1 MSFALILGATGG
13 IGSSLCKILSHQ
25 NWKLHCVGRDEG
37 KLIRLSSEMRS
48 TYSVCDLTQSDQVE
62 SLFEK
67 LPEAPEA
74 VALCVGS
81 ILLKPA
87 HLTKD
92 EEWVQTINQNLN
104 SAFYVTRAAAKK
116 MKERGGSVVMFS
128 SVASRIG
135 LVNHEAIAAAKAG
148 VEGLALSAA
157 ASYAP
162 FRIRFNV
169 IAPGL
174 VRTPLSARITQ
185 NEASLKASESMH
197 PLGRIGEPEDIASL
211 AAWLMTP
218 QNSWVTGQVIGID
231 GGLSRIKTNRG

>member
-1 MSFALILGATGG
+1 MPLALILGASGG
-13 IGSSLCKILSHQ
+13 IGSALSRRLKNEGWTLHLASR
-25 NWKLHCVGRDEG
+25 NADKLKPLAQE
-37 KLIRLSSEMRS
+37 LEAS
-48 TYSVCDLTQSDQVE
+48 YSVCDVTKSDEVE
-62 SLFEK
+62 RLFGE
-67 LPEAPEA
+67 LSEAPDA
-74 VALCVGS
+74 VAHCVGS

-92 EEWVQTINQNLN
+92 DEWAQTLNQNLN
-104 SAFYVTRAAAKK
+104 SAFFVTRSSAKK
-116 MKERGGSVVMFS
+116 MKEKGGSVVLFS

-157 ASYAP
+157 ASYAN
-162 FRIRFNV
+162 FKVRFNV

-185 NEASLKASESMH
+185 NEASLKASEALH

-211 AAWLMTP
+211 AAWLMSAE
-218 QNSWVTGQVIGID
+218 QSWVTGQVIAVD
-231 GGLSRIKTNRG
+231 GGLSRLKLNRG

>member
-1 MSFALILGATGG
+1 MPLALILGASGG
-13 IGSSLCKILSHQ
+13 IGSALSRRLKNDGWTLHLASR
-25 NWKLHCVGRDEG
+25 NADKLKPLAQE
-37 KLIRLSSEMRS
+37 LEAS
-48 TYSVCDLTQSDQVE
+48 YSVCDVTKSDEVE
-62 SLFEK
+62 RLFDE
-67 LPEAPEA
+67 LSEAPDA
-74 VALCVGS
+74 VAHCVGS

-92 EEWVQTINQNLN
+92 DEWAQTLNQNLN
-104 SAFYVTRAAAKK
+104 SAFFVTRSSAKK
-116 MKERGGSVVMFS
+116 MKEKGGSVVLFS

-157 ASYAP
+157 ASYAN
-162 FRIRFNV
+162 FKVRFNV

-185 NEASLKASESMH
+185 NEASLKASEALH

-211 AAWLMTP
+211 AAWLMSAE
-218 QNSWVTGQVIGID
+218 QSWVTGQVIAVD
-231 GGLSRIKTNRG
+231 GGLSRLKLNRG

>member
-1 MSFALILGATGG
+1 MPLALILGASGG
-13 IGSSLCKILSHQ
+13 IGSALSKRLKNQGWSLHLVSR
-25 NWKLHCVGRDEG
+25 NEEKLKALASE
-37 KLIRLSSEMRS
+37 LNSS
-48 TYSVCDLTQSDQVE
+48 YSICDVTQSDEV
-62 SLFEK
+62 EK
-67 LPEAPEA
+67 LYDGLEQAPDA

-92 EEWVQTINQNLN
+92 DEWTQTINQNLN
-104 SAFYVTRAAAKK
+104 SAFLVTRASAKR
-116 MKERGGSVVMFS
+116 MKEKGGSVVLFS

-162 FRIRFNV
+162 FKLRFNV

-185 NEASLKASESMH
+185 NEASLKASEALH

-211 AAWLMTP
+211 AAWLMSP
-218 QNSWVTGQVIGID
+218 EHSWITGQVIAID
-231 GGLSRIKTNRG
+231 GGLSRLKLNRG

>member
-1 MSFALILGATGG
+1 MPLALILGASGG
-13 IGSSLCKILSHQ
+13 IGSALSRRLKNDGWTLHLASR
-25 NWKLHCVGRDEG
+25 NADKLKPLAQE
-37 KLIRLSSEMRS
+37 LEAS
-48 TYSVCDLTQSDQVE
+48 YSVCDVTKSDEVE
-62 SLFEK
+62 RLFDE
-67 LPEAPEA
+67 LSEAPDA
-74 VALCVGS
+74 VAHCVGS

-92 EEWVQTINQNLN
+92 DEWAQTLNQNLN
-104 SAFYVTRAAAKK
+104 SAFFVTRSSAKK
-116 MKERGGSVVMFS
+116 MKEKGGSVVLFS

-157 ASYAP
+157 ASYAN
-162 FRIRFNV
+162 FKVRFNV

-185 NEASLKASESMH
+185 NEASLKASEALH

-211 AAWLMTP
+211 AAWLMSP
-218 QNSWVTGQVIGID
+218 EQSWVTGQVIAVD
-231 GGLSRIKTNRG
+231 GGLSRLKLNRG